1 MNICILGN
9 DKRIE
14 NIKKGILEDKKYNI
28 TDIKNAD
35 ILIAQVPFS
44 KDNVFLNGSE
54 YSVCQIIEI
63 LKNTNKILFS
73 GSISKD
79 LRIEFEKNN
88 IKYVDLLDFEDVTMK
103 NAIATGEGAIKDI
116 IESTDFTLNNSNI
129 LVLGYGRI
137 GKILCKQLSGFGAN
151 IYVEARNIKDLSLI
165 DAFSYKSIDLKY
177 LDFYLKDMDII
188 INTIPHLIL
197 DKKRVKMLK
206 KTCFVLDI
214 ASLPGG
220 VDTFE
225 VKKQNINYKLS
236 LAIPSKTSPVSAAKY
251 LKDKIYEILEEEQ
264 IYGKNN

>member
-54 YSVCQIIEI
+54 YSVCRIIEI

-79 LRIEFEKNN
+79 LRKEFEKNN

-137 GKILCKQLSGFGAN
+137 GKILCKQLSGFGAS

-177 LDFYLKDMDII
+177 LDF
-188 INTIPHLIL
+188 
-197 DKKRVKMLK
+197 
-206 KTCFVLDI
+206 
-214 ASLPGG
+214 
-220 VDTFE
+220 
-225 VKKQNINYKLS
+225 
-236 LAIPSKTSPVSAAKY
+236 
-251 LKDKIYEILEEEQ
+251 
-264 IYGKNN
+264 